1 MLTLWG
7 LKEKNSHF
15 VSTKLDI
22 INLWKKPELQKDPFQ
37 EGYHYCKRFLG
48 KKLPWCA
55 KATLTL

>member
-22 INLWKKPELQKDPFQ
+22 INYGKNLSCKKTHFKKV
-37 EGYHYCKRFLG
+37 YHYCKRFLG